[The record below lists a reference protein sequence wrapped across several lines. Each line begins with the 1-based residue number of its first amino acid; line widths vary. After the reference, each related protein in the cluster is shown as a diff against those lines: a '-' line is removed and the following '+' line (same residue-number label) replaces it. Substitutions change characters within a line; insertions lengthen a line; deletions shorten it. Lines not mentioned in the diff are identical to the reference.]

1 VANSPDLK
9 KYVDLTV
16 YDEDPV
22 ELMNEILGA
31 ARGLLPNWR
40 PEAGQIE
47 TVLSEAF
54 AIRSASLA
62 NSINRVPAAT
72 TEVLLQLFGLTRSDG
87 AKATATLT
95 ITFTDSDTFERTL
108 DAGTEFLFL
117 DAVTGISYT
126 FALDSAFTLNGS
138 LSGTAAVTAVDVG
151 AAYNVAASGKS
162 LTLISANA
170 TFFESAVFS
179 TNASGGTDA
188 ETDDEYFDRGVNL
201 LASYT
206 SAATTATQIKYYVG
220 ANKTYAKRVEVFN
233 RRRYRD
239 RDTTADDYGTH
250 DGAVLVAIAS
260 TVSNP
265 ASAAA
270 EVAATSSNLADLH
283 SSLADRTPSGL
294 IVDVMSAELAEI
306 DVTASVVKKSG
317 FAGSDVSTAIETAL
331 KAYLN
336 ANTWNW
342 STNTVRRNEVIALID
357 SVDGVDYVESLTMD
371 ASTLVGS
378 SNVGHYTSSG
388 GSKTTVNLD
397 ITGVAPDDASTVRG
411 SGGSDYAAGEL
422 SFYYVDAD
430 EATPVIYEFTN
441 TGAVTI
447 TSGAANDVPFE
458 AVANGLNYNDTAN
471 SGKVDPDV
479 SVSLPGTGTL
489 ATTLGAATK
498 NSSSAY
504 TGGSNDSNTFTVLNG
519 TGAVS
524 DDIVLRNLGT
534 LVTYGTLNITVT

>member
-1 VANSPDLK
+1 MANSPDLK

-22 ELMNEILGA
+22 QLMNEILGA

-87 AKATATLT
+87 TKATATLT
-95 ITFTDSDTFERTL
+95 ITFTDSDSFERTL
-108 DAGTEFLFL
+108 DAGTEFLFV
-117 DAVTGISYT
+117 DAVTGISYS
-126 FALDSAFTLNGS
+126 FALDSAFTLNGP
-138 LSGTAAVTAVDVG
+138 LSGTAAVSAVDVG
-151 AAYNVAASGKS
+151 SAYNVAASGKN
-162 LTLISANA
+162 LTLISASA

-220 ANKTYAKRVEVFN
+220 ANKSYAKRVEVFN

-270 EVAATSSNLADLH
+270 EVVVTSSNLADLH

-294 IVDVMSAELAEI
+294 IVDVMSAELAEV

-317 FAGSDVSTAIETAL
+317 FAGSDVSTAIQTAL

-357 SVDGVDYVESLTMD
+357 SVDGVDYVASLTMD

-378 SNVGHYTSSG
+378 NNVGHYTSAG

-397 ITGVAPDDASTVRG
+397 ITGVSPDDASTVRG

-422 SFYYVDAD
+422 SFYYVDAA
-430 EATPVIYEFTN
+430 ESVPVIYEFTN
-441 TGAVTI
+441 TSAVTI
-447 TSGAANDVPFE
+447 SSGAATNVAFE
-458 AVANGLNYNDTAN
+458 AVANGVNYNDTSN
-471 SGKVDPDV
+471 SGQVDPTATY
-479 SVSLPGTGTL
+479 PGTGTL
-489 ATTLGAATK
+489 ATTLGSATK
-498 NSSSAY
+498 NSGSSF
-504 TGGSNDSNTFTVLNG
+504 TGGSNDSNTFTALNG

>member
-22 ELMNEILGA
+22 QLMNEILGA

-87 AKATATLT
+87 TKATATLT
-95 ITFTDSDTFERTL
+95 ITFTDSDSFERTL
-108 DAGTEFLFL
+108 DAGTEFLFV
-117 DAVTGISYT
+117 DAVTGISYS
-126 FALDSAFTLNGS
+126 FALDSAFTLNGP
-138 LSGTAAVTAVDVG
+138 LSGTAAVSAVDVG
-151 AAYNVAASGKS
+151 SAYNVAASGKN
-162 LTLISANA
+162 LTLISASA

-220 ANKTYAKRVEVFN
+220 ANKSYAKRVEVFN

-250 DGAVLVAIAS
+250 DGTVLIAVAS

-270 EVAATSSNLADLH
+270 EVVVTSSNLADLH

-294 IVDVMSAELAEI
+294 IVDVMSAELAEV

-317 FAGSDVSTAIETAL
+317 FAGSDVSTAIQTAL

-357 SVDGVDYVESLTMD
+357 SVDGVDYVASLTMD

-378 SNVGHYTSSG
+378 NNVGHYTSAG

-397 ITGVAPDDASTVRG
+397 ITGVSPDDASTVRG

-422 SFYYVDAD
+422 SFYYVDAA
-430 EATPVIYEFTN
+430 ESVPVIYEFTN
-441 TGAVTI
+441 TSAVTI
-447 TSGAANDVPFE
+447 SSGAATNVAFE
-458 AVANGLNYNDTAN
+458 AVANGVNYNDTSN
-471 SGKVDPDV
+471 SGQVDPTATY
-479 SVSLPGTGTL
+479 PGTGTL
-489 ATTLGAATK
+489 ATTLGSATK
-498 NSSSAY
+498 NSGSSF
-504 TGGSNDSNTFTVLNG
+504 TGGSNDSNTFTALNG

>member
-1 VANSPDLK
+1 MANSPDLK

-22 ELMNEILGA
+22 QLMNEILGA

-47 TVLSEAF
+47 TVIAEAF

-87 AKATATLT
+87 TKATASIT
-95 ITFTDSDTFERTL
+95 ITFTDSDVFERTL
-108 DAGTEFLFL
+108 NAGTEFLFV

-126 FALDSAFTLNGS
+126 FALDSTFTLNGA

-151 AAYNVAASGKS
+151 SAYNVAASGKS

-188 ETDDEYFDRGVNL
+188 ETDEEYFDRGINL

-206 SAATTATQIKYYVG
+206 SATTTANQIKYYVG
-220 ANKTYAKRVEVFN
+220 ANKNYAQRVEVYN

-239 RDTTADDYGTH
+239 RDTTANDFGTH

-260 TVSNP
+260 TVSTP

-270 EVAATSSNLADLH
+270 EVAVPASNLADLH
-283 SSLADRTPSGL
+283 SSLTDRTPSGL
-294 IVDVMSAELAEI
+294 IIDVMSAELAQI

-317 FAGSDVSTAIETAL
+317 FAGADVSTAIETAL

-336 ANTWNW
+336 PNTWDW
-342 STNTVRRNEVIALID
+342 STNIVRRNEVIALID

-371 ASTLVGS
+371 GTTLVGIN
-378 SNVGHYTSSG
+378 NVGHYTSSG

-397 ITGVAPDDASTVRG
+397 ITGVVPDDASTVR
-411 SGGSDYAAGEL
+411 
-422 SFYYVDAD
+422 
-430 EATPVIYEFTN
+430 
-441 TGAVTI
+441 
-447 TSGAANDVPFE
+447 
-458 AVANGLNYNDTAN
+458 
-471 SGKVDPDV
+471 
-479 SVSLPGTGTL
+479 
-489 ATTLGAATK
+489 
-498 NSSSAY
+498 
-504 TGGSNDSNTFTVLNG
+504 TGGSG
-519 TGAVS
+519 
-524 DDIVLRNLGT
+524 NLCKRKA
-534 LVTYGTLNITVT
+534 

>member
-22 ELMNEILGA
+22 QLMNEILGA

-87 AKATATLT
+87 TKATATLT
-95 ITFTDSDTFERTL
+95 ITFTDSDSFERTL
-108 DAGTEFLFL
+108 DAGTEFLFV
-117 DAVTGISYT
+117 DAVTGISYS
-126 FALDSAFTLNGS
+126 FALDSAFTLNGP

-151 AAYNVAASGKS
+151 SAYNVAASGKN
-162 LTLISANA
+162 LTLISASA

-220 ANKTYAKRVEVFN
+220 ANKSYAKRVEVFN

-250 DGAVLVAIAS
+250 DGAVLVAVAS

-270 EVAATSSNLADLH
+270 EVVVTSSNLADLH

-294 IVDVMSAELAEI
+294 IVDVMSAELAEV

-317 FAGSDVSTAIETAL
+317 FAGSDVSTAIQTAL

-357 SVDGVDYVESLTMD
+357 SVDGVDYVASLTMD

-378 SNVGHYTSSG
+378 NNVGHYTSAG

-397 ITGVAPDDASTVRG
+397 ITGVSPDDASTVRG

-422 SFYYVDAD
+422 SFYYVDAA
-430 EATPVIYEFTN
+430 ESVPVIYEFTN
-441 TGAVTI
+441 TSAVTI
-447 TSGAANDVPFE
+447 SSGAATNVAFE
-458 AVANGLNYNDTAN
+458 AVANGVNYNDTSN
-471 SGKVDPDV
+471 SGQVDPTATY
-479 SVSLPGTGTL
+479 PGTGTL
-489 ATTLGAATK
+489 ATTLGSATK
-498 NSSSAY
+498 NSGSSF
-504 TGGSNDSNTFTVLNG
+504 TGGSNDSNTFTALNG

>member
-1 VANSPDLK
+1 MANSPDLK

-22 ELMNEILGA
+22 QLMNEILGA

-87 AKATATLT
+87 TKATATLT
-95 ITFTDSDTFERTL
+95 ITFTDSDSFERTL
-108 DAGTEFLFL
+108 DAGTEFLFV
-117 DAVTGISYT
+117 DAVTGISYS

-138 LSGTAAVTAVDVG
+138 LSGTASVTAVDVG
-151 AAYNVAASGKS
+151 SAYNVAASGKN

-220 ANKTYAKRVEVFN
+220 ANKSYAKRVEVFN

-270 EVAATSSNLADLH
+270 EVVATSSNLADLH
-283 SSLADRTPSGL
+283 SSLTDRTPSGL

-317 FAGSDVSTAIETAL
+317 FAGSDVSTAIQTAL

-378 SNVGHYTSSG
+378 NNVGHYTSAG

-397 ITGVAPDDASTVRG
+397 ITGVSPDDASTVRG

-447 TSGAANDVPFE
+447 TSGAANNVPFE

-479 SVSLPGTGTL
+479 LVSLPGTGTL
-489 ATTLGAATK
+489 ATTLGSATK

-504 TGGSNDSNTFTVLNG
+504 TGGSNDSNTFTALNG

>member
-1 VANSPDLK
+1 MANSPDLK

-22 ELMNEILGA
+22 QLMNEILGA

-87 AKATATLT
+87 TKATATLT
-95 ITFTDSDTFERTL
+95 ITFTDSDSFERTL
-108 DAGTEFLFL
+108 DAGTEFLFV
-117 DAVTGISYT
+117 DAVTGISYS
-126 FALDSAFTLNGS
+126 FALDSAFTLNGP

-151 AAYNVAASGKS
+151 SAYNVAASGKN
-162 LTLISANA
+162 LTLFSANA

-220 ANKTYAKRVEVFN
+220 ANKSYAKRVEVFN

-270 EVAATSSNLADLH
+270 EVVVTSSNLADLH

-317 FAGSDVSTAIETAL
+317 FAGSDVNTAIQTAL

-357 SVDGVDYVESLTMD
+357 SVDGVDYVASLTMD

-378 SNVGHYTSSG
+378 NNVGHYTSAG

-397 ITGVAPDDASTVRG
+397 ITGVSPDDASTVRG

-422 SFYYVDAD
+422 SFYYVDAA
-430 EATPVIYEFTN
+430 ESVPVIYEFTN
-441 TGAVTI
+441 TSAVTI
-447 TSGAANDVPFE
+447 SSGAATNVAFE
-458 AVANGLNYNDTAN
+458 AVANGVNYNDTSN
-471 SGKVDPDV
+471 SGQVDPTATY
-479 SVSLPGTGTL
+479 PGTGTL
-489 ATTLGAATK
+489 ATTLGSATK
-498 NSSSAY
+498 NSGSSF
-504 TGGSNDSNTFTVLNG
+504 TGGSNDSNTFTALNG

>member
-22 ELMNEILGA
+22 QLMNEILGA

-87 AKATATLT
+87 TKATATLT
-95 ITFTDSDTFERTL
+95 ITFTDSDSFERTL
-108 DAGTEFLFL
+108 DAGTEFLFV
-117 DAVTGISYT
+117 DAVTGISYS
-126 FALDSAFTLNGS
+126 FALDSAFTLNGP
-138 LSGTAAVTAVDVG
+138 LSGTAAVSAVDVG
-151 AAYNVAASGKS
+151 SAYNVAASGKN
-162 LTLISANA
+162 LTLISASA

-220 ANKTYAKRVEVFN
+220 ANKSYAKRVEVFN

-270 EVAATSSNLADLH
+270 EVVVTSSNLADLH

-294 IVDVMSAELAEI
+294 IVDVMSAELAEV

-317 FAGSDVSTAIETAL
+317 FAGSDVSTAIQTAL

-357 SVDGVDYVESLTMD
+357 SVDGVDYVASLTMD

-378 SNVGHYTSSG
+378 NNVGHYTSAG

-397 ITGVAPDDASTVRG
+397 ITGVSPDDASTVRG

-422 SFYYVDAD
+422 SFYYVDAA
-430 EATPVIYEFTN
+430 ESVPVIYEFTN
-441 TGAVTI
+441 TSAVTI
-447 TSGAANDVPFE
+447 SSGAATNVAFE
-458 AVANGLNYNDTAN
+458 AVANGVNYNDTSN
-471 SGKVDPDV
+471 SGQVDPTATY
-479 SVSLPGTGTL
+479 PGTGTL
-489 ATTLGAATK
+489 ATTLGSATK
-498 NSSSAY
+498 NSGSSF
-504 TGGSNDSNTFTVLNG
+504 TGGSNDSNTFTALNG

>member
-1 VANSPDLK
+1 MANSPDLK

-22 ELMNEILGA
+22 QLMNEILGA

-47 TVLSEAF
+47 TVLAEAF

-87 AKATATLT
+87 TKATATIT
-95 ITFTDSDTFERTL
+95 ITFTDSDSFERTL
-108 DAGTEFLFL
+108 DAGTEFLFV

-126 FALDSAFTLNGS
+126 FALDSTFTLNGT

-151 AAYNVAASGKS
+151 SAYNVAASGKS

-188 ETDDEYFDRGVNL
+188 ETDEDYFDRGVNL

-206 SAATTATQIKYYVG
+206 SATTTADQIKYYVG
-220 ANKTYAKRVEVFN
+220 ANKNYAQRVEVYN

-239 RDTTADDYGTH
+239 RDTTAIDFGTH

-260 TVSNP
+260 TVSTP

-270 EVAATSSNLADLH
+270 EVSVTASNLADLH

-294 IVDVMSAELAEI
+294 IIDVMSAELAEI

-317 FAGSDVSTAIETAL
+317 FAGSDVSTAIQTAL

-336 ANTWNW
+336 PNTWDW
-342 STNTVRRNEVIALID
+342 STNIVRRNEVIALID
-357 SVDGVDYVESLTMD
+357 SVDGVDYVDSLTMD
-371 ASTLVGS
+371 GTTLVGIN
-378 SNVGHYTSSG
+378 NVGHYTSSG

-397 ITGVAPDDASTVRG
+397 ITGLDVNTQFTPG
-411 SGGSDYAAGEL
+411 QIG
-422 SFYYVDAD
+422 FYYVDAN
-430 EATPVIYEFTN
+430 ENPPVLYEFVN
-441 TGAVTI
+441 TGTFTTDPVTGNA
-447 TSGAANDVPFE
+447 SNQPFE
-458 AVANGLNYNDTAN
+458 AIANGEGFNDTSN
-471 SGKVDPDV
+471 SGNVDPTATY
-479 SVSLPGTGTL
+479 PGTGNVSTS
-489 ATTLGAATK
+489 LGTAVK
-498 NSSSAY
+498 NSSSAF
-504 TGGSNDSNTFTVLNG
+504 TGGSNDSNRFTVLNG

-524 DDIVLRNLGT
+524 DDIILRNLGT
-534 LVTYGTLNITVT
+534 LATYGTLNITVT

>member
-1 VANSPDLK
+1 MANSPDLK

-22 ELMNEILGA
+22 QLMNEILGA

-87 AKATATLT
+87 TKATATLT
-95 ITFTDSDTFERTL
+95 ITFTDSDSFERTL
-108 DAGTEFLFL
+108 DAGTEFLFV
-117 DAVTGISYT
+117 DAVTGISYS
-126 FALDSAFTLNGS
+126 FALDSAFTLNGP

-151 AAYNVAASGKS
+151 SAYNVAASGKN

-220 ANKTYAKRVEVFN
+220 ANKSYAKRVEVFN

-270 EVAATSSNLADLH
+270 EVVVTSSNLADLH

-317 FAGSDVSTAIETAL
+317 FAGSDVNTAIQTAL

-357 SVDGVDYVESLTMD
+357 SVDGVDYVASLTMD

-378 SNVGHYTSSG
+378 NNVGHYTSAG

-397 ITGVAPDDASTVRG
+397 ITGVSPDDASTVRG

-422 SFYYVDAD
+422 SFYYVDAA
-430 EATPVIYEFTN
+430 ESVPVIYEFTN
-441 TGAVTI
+441 TSAVTI
-447 TSGAANDVPFE
+447 SSGAATNVAFE
-458 AVANGLNYNDTAN
+458 AVANGVNYNDTSN
-471 SGKVDPDV
+471 SGQVDPTATY
-479 SVSLPGTGTL
+479 PGTGTL
-489 ATTLGAATK
+489 ATTLGSATK
-498 NSSSAY
+498 NSGSSF
-504 TGGSNDSNTFTVLNG
+504 TGGSNDSNTFTALNG

>member
-1 VANSPDLK
+1 MANSPDVK

-16 YDEDPV
+16 YDDDPV
-22 ELMNEILGA
+22 QLMNEILGA

-47 TVLSEAF
+47 TVLAEAF
-54 AIRSASLA
+54 ALRSASLA

-72 TEVLLQLFGLTRSDG
+72 TEVLLQLFGLTRSNG
-87 AKATATLT
+87 VKATATLT

-108 DAGTEFLFL
+108 PAGSEFLFV
-117 DAVTGISYT
+117 DAVTNVAYT
-126 FALDSAFTLNGS
+126 FTLDSDFTLNGS
-138 LSGTAAVTAVDVG
+138 LSGTATVSAADVG
-151 AAYNVAASGKS
+151 SAYNVSASGKS
-162 LTLISANA
+162 LTLLSGNA

-179 TNASGGTDA
+179 TDPTGGTNA
-188 ETDDEYFDRGVNL
+188 ETDDEYFDRGVTL

-206 SAATTATQIKYYVG
+206 SAATTASQIKYYVG
-220 ANKTYAKRVEVFN
+220 ANKSYAKRVEVFN

-250 DGAVLVAIAS
+250 DGSVLVAIAS

-265 ASAAA
+265 ASAAS
-270 EVAATSSNLADLH
+270 EVVVSSSNLADLH

-294 IVDVMSAELAEI
+294 VVDVMSAELADI

-317 FAGSDVSTAIETAL
+317 FVAADVSTAIETAL

-378 SNVGHYTSSG
+378 NNVGHYTSSG
-388 GSKTTVNLD
+388 GTKTTVNLD
-397 ITGVAPDDASTVRG
+397 ITGVVPDDASTVRT
-411 SGGSDYAAGEL
+411 GGSDYAAGEL

-447 TSGAANDVPFE
+447 SSGAASNVPFE
-458 AVANGLNYNDTAN
+458 AVANGVNYNDTAN

-479 SVSLPGTGTL
+479 LVSLPGTGTV

-504 TGGSNDSNTFTVLNG
+504 TGGSDDSNTFTVLNG

>member
-22 ELMNEILGA
+22 QLMNEILGA

-87 AKATATLT
+87 TKATATLT
-95 ITFTDSDTFERTL
+95 ITFTDSDSFERTL
-108 DAGTEFLFL
+108 DAGTEFLFV
-117 DAVTGISYT
+117 DAVTGISYS
-126 FALDSAFTLNGS
+126 FALDSSFTLNGP
-138 LSGTAAVTAVDVG
+138 LSGTAAVSAVDVG
-151 AAYNVAASGKS
+151 SAYNVAASGKN
-162 LTLISANA
+162 LTLISASA

-220 ANKTYAKRVEVFN
+220 ANKSYAKRVEVFN

-270 EVAATSSNLADLH
+270 EVVVTSSNLADLH

-294 IVDVMSAELAEI
+294 IVDVMSAELAEV

-317 FAGSDVSTAIETAL
+317 FAGSDVSTAIQTAL

-357 SVDGVDYVESLTMD
+357 SVDGVDYVASLTMD

-378 SNVGHYTSSG
+378 NNVGHYTSAG

-397 ITGVAPDDASTVRG
+397 ITGVSPDDASTVRG

-422 SFYYVDAD
+422 SFYYVDAA
-430 EATPVIYEFTN
+430 ESVPVIYEFTN
-441 TGAVTI
+441 TSAVTI
-447 TSGAANDVPFE
+447 SSGAATNVAFE
-458 AVANGLNYNDTAN
+458 AVANGVNYNDTSN
-471 SGKVDPDV
+471 SGQVDPTATY
-479 SVSLPGTGTL
+479 PGTGTL
-489 ATTLGAATK
+489 ATTLGSATK
-498 NSSSAY
+498 NSGSSF
-504 TGGSNDSNTFTVLNG
+504 TGGSNDSNTFTALNG

>member
-22 ELMNEILGA
+22 QLMNEILGA

-87 AKATATLT
+87 TKATATLT
-95 ITFTDSDTFERTL
+95 ITFTDSDSFERTL
-108 DAGTEFLFL
+108 DAGTEFLFV
-117 DAVTGISYT
+117 DAVTGISYS
-126 FALDSAFTLNGS
+126 FALDSAFTLNGP

-151 AAYNVAASGKS
+151 SAYNVAASGKN

-220 ANKTYAKRVEVFN
+220 ANKSYAKRVEVFN

-270 EVAATSSNLADLH
+270 EVVVTSSNLADLH

-317 FAGSDVSTAIETAL
+317 FAGSDVNTAIQTAL

-357 SVDGVDYVESLTMD
+357 SVDGVDYVASLTMD

-378 SNVGHYTSSG
+378 NNVGHYTSAG

-397 ITGVAPDDASTVRG
+397 ITGVSPDDASTVRG

-422 SFYYVDAD
+422 SFYYVDAA
-430 EATPVIYEFTN
+430 ESVPVIYEFTN
-441 TGAVTI
+441 TSAVTI
-447 TSGAANDVPFE
+447 SSGAATNVAFE
-458 AVANGLNYNDTAN
+458 AVANGVNYNDTSN
-471 SGKVDPDV
+471 SGQVDPTATY
-479 SVSLPGTGTL
+479 PGTGTL
-489 ATTLGAATK
+489 ATTLGSATK
-498 NSSSAY
+498 NSGSSF
-504 TGGSNDSNTFTVLNG
+504 TGGSNDSNTFTALNG

>member
-1 VANSPDLK
+1 MANSPDVK

-16 YDEDPV
+16 YDDDPV
-22 ELMNEILGA
+22 QLMNEILGA

-47 TVLSEAF
+47 TVLAEAF
-54 AIRSASLA
+54 ALRSASLA

-72 TEVLLQLFGLTRSDG
+72 TEVLLQLFGLTRSNG
-87 AKATATLT
+87 VKATATLT

-108 DAGTEFLFL
+108 PAGSEFLFV
-117 DAVTGISYT
+117 DAVTNVAYT
-126 FALDSAFTLNGS
+126 FTLDSDFTLNGS
-138 LSGTAAVTAVDVG
+138 LSGTATVSAADVG
-151 AAYNVAASGKS
+151 SAYNVSASGKS
-162 LTLISANA
+162 LTLLSGNA

-179 TNASGGTDA
+179 TDPTGGANA
-188 ETDDEYFDRGVNL
+188 ETDDEYFDRGVTL

-220 ANKTYAKRVEVFN
+220 ANKSYAKRVEVFN

-250 DGAVLVAIAS
+250 DGSVLVAVAS

-265 ASAAA
+265 ASAAS
-270 EVAATSSNLADLH
+270 EVVVSSSNLADLH

-294 IVDVMSAELAEI
+294 VVDVMSAELAEI

-317 FAGSDVSTAIETAL
+317 FVASDVSTAIETAL

-378 SNVGHYTSSG
+378 NNVGHYTSSG
-388 GSKTTVNLD
+388 GTKTTVNLD
-397 ITGVAPDDASTVRG
+397 VYGTDATTTY
-411 SGGSDYAAGEL
+411 DPGEL
-422 SFYYVDAD
+422 GFYYVDAN
-430 EATPVIYEFTN
+430 ENPPVLYEFVN
-441 TGAVTI
+441 TGTIVTDG
-447 TSGAANDVPFE
+447 SGDASDHPFE
-458 AVANGLNYNDTAN
+458 AIANGVGFNDTAN
-471 SGKVDPDV
+471 SGNVDPDV
-479 SVSLPGTGTL
+479 AIQLPGTGTV
-489 ATTLGAATK
+489 ATSLGYAKK
-498 NSSSAY
+498 NASSAY
-504 TGGSNDSNTFTVLNG
+504 TGGSDDSNTFTVLNG

-524 DDIVLRNLGT
+524 NDLVLRNLGT